1 MTTPRIGPTPRPGE
15 LPEPRQLLRAVGM
28 AIALAAVLLLTVIL
42 PAEYGIDV
50 TGAGRALGLARLH
63 GAAARQGGIVLG
75 DAIGGNEKLD
85 ATKIVAAGEP
95 LPLPNPA
102 VHQPAATAPATRV
115 VTVHLPVGGE
125 TEVKAVMRANQVL
138 LYSWHTD
145 GDPVYV
151 DFHGHSPEWVNKEA
165 FVRYLESKDGLK
177 EEHGSLVAPFA
188 GEHGWYWVN
197 LTDRPLTITLTVS
210 GYYDDIRDYGVH

>member
-1 MTTPRIGPTPRPGE
+1 MMTPRIGPTPGPGD
-15 LPEPRQLLRAVGM
+15 LPEPRQLARAV
-28 AIALAAVLLLTVIL
+28 AIAALLAGVLLVAVVL
-42 PAEYGIDV
+42 PAEYGIDP

-63 GAAARQGGIVLG
+63 GAAGGKGGVALG
-75 DAIGGNEKLD
+75 DPLSGNAKLD
-85 ATKIVAAGEP
+85 ATQVVAAGEP

-102 VHQPAATAPATRV
+102 VHQPATTAPATRV
-115 VTVHLPVGGE
+115 VTVHLAAGGE

-145 GDPVYV
+145 GEPVYV
-151 DFHGHSPEWVNKEA
+151 DFHGHSPDWANKEA
-165 FVRYLESKDGLK
+165 FVRYLESKEGLK

-197 LTDRPLTITLTVS
+197 LSDHPLTITLTVS
-210 GYYDDIRDYGVH
+210 GYFDDIRDYGVH

>member
-1 MTTPRIGPTPRPGE
+1 MTPNIAPTSGPGD
-15 LPEPRQLLRAVGM
+15 LPEPRQLVRAA
-28 AIALAAVLLLTVIL
+28 AIAIAVAAVLLVTVIL
-42 PAEYGIDV
+42 PAEYGIDP
-50 TGAGRALGLARLH
+50 TGTGKALGLARLN
-63 GAAARQGGIVLG
+63 GEADRKTGTVLE
-75 DAIGGNEKLD
+75 DAVGGNDKLD
-85 ATKIVAAGEP
+85 ATMIVAAGEP

-125 TEVKAVMRANQVL
+125 TEVKVVLRANQVV

-151 DFHGHSPEWVNKEA
+151 DFHGHSPEWTNKEA
-165 FVRYLESKDGLK
+165 FVRYLESKQGLK

-197 LTDRPLTITLTVS
+197 LTEHPLAITLTVS
-210 GYYDDIRDYGVH
+210 GYFDDIRDYGVH

>member
-1 MTTPRIGPTPRPGE
+1 MTLRIGPTPRPGD
-15 LPEPRQLLRAVGM
+15 LPEPRQLLHAV
-28 AIALAAVLLLTVIL
+28 AIAIGLAAVLLVTVIL
-42 PAEYGIDV
+42 PAEYGIDP

-63 GAAARQGGIVLG
+63 GAAGGKGGIVLA
-75 DAIGGNEKLD
+75 DTIGGNEKLD
-85 ATKIVAAGEP
+85 ATTIVAAGEP

-151 DFHGHSPEWVNKEA
+151 DFHGHSPDWANKEA

-197 LTDRPLTITLTVS
+197 LTDHPLTITLTVS
-210 GYYDDIRDYGVH
+210 GYFDDIRDYGVH

>member
-1 MTTPRIGPTPRPGE
+1 MAIRVGPTPGPGDV
-15 LPEPRQLLRAVGM
+15 PEPRQLVRAVL
-28 AIALAAVLLLTVIL
+28 IALGLAGALLVMVVL
-42 PAEYGIDV
+42 PAEYGVDP
-50 TGAGRALGLARLH
+50 TGAGRALGLTGLH
-63 GAAARQGGIVLG
+63 GSTAAKGGIVLG
-75 DAIGGNEKLD
+75 DPLGGNGKLD
-85 ATKIVAAGEP
+85 VAQVVAVGEP

-102 VHQPAATAPATRV
+102 VHQPATTAPATRV

-145 GDPVYV
+145 GAPVYV
-151 DFHGHSPEWVNKEA
+151 DFHAHSPDWANKEA
-165 FVRYLESKDGLK
+165 FVRYVESKEGLK

-197 LTDRPLTITLTVS
+197 LADQPVTITLTLN
-210 GYYDDIRDYGVH
+210 GYFDDVRDYGVH